1 MRRKKPDLMVVLAVL
16 IGLGVL
22 VTEITYGQ
30 TFSSSPTG
38 RTAQSR

>member
-1 MRRKKPDLMVVLAVL
+1 MRKKKPDLMVVLAVL

-30 TFSSSPTG
+30 TFSSQTV
-38 RTAQSR
+38 RATQSR

>member
-16 IGLGVL
+16 IGLGVV

-30 TFSSSPTG
+30 TFSSQSA
-38 RTAQSR
+38 RTSQSR